1 MRLTSVARLRPL
13 QKGFTLIEL
22 IVVLVIL
29 GILAAFAIPR
39 FAGVNADARV
49 AALQGLAGSLRS
61 ASALVHGLALARNVT
76 GASGSVT
83 LEGQAV
89 DLVHGY
95 PAGTAT
101 GIKLTVLNMDGF
113 DEAYSGGVAT
123 YTAKSLSGHA
133 TCKVT
138 YTQPSAANTPGI
150 VDSSGVTAANCG
162 G

>member
-1 MRLTSVARLRPL
+1 MKTHPIVVQHSR

-61 ASALVHGLALARNVT
+61 SSALVHGLALARNQT
-76 GASGSVT
+76 GATGSVT
-83 LEGQAV
+83 LEGQGV

-95 PAGTAT
+95 PAGTAA
-101 GIKLTVLNMDGF
+101 GITATVLNLDGF
-113 DEAYSGGVAT
+113 QAAYSGGVAT
-123 YTAKSLSGHA
+123 YTANSLPGHA
-133 TCKVT
+133 TCRVT
-138 YTQPSAANTPGI
+138 YAAPTAANTPGVVNSNT
-150 VDSSGVTAANCG
+150 VDATNCG
-162 G
+162 